1 MRIAAL
7 IIGLLV
13 GLLLFVQSWTIG
25 IFSETT
31 VVDDVTASA
40 GGAGLIMALAWLLAS
55 ALVIPFPLVSTIIYG
70 LTVPIG
76 LFTPT
81 GDFGD
86 LRFHGFVAI
95 VLTLMALFGWRG
107 KKMDAREKLA
117 ERQRQQ
123 ERDAR
128 LESLLSQQSTTTGTR
143 IACPSC
149 GQANSGTSRFCAS
162 CGAALNAGPA

>member
-13 GLLLFVQSWTIG
+13 GLLLFIQSFTVG
-25 IFSETT
+25 MFSETS
-31 VVDDVTASA
+31 VVDDTTAIA
-40 GGAGLIMALAWLLAS
+40 GGAGLMMALVWLLAS
-55 ALVIPFPLVSTIIYG
+55 ALVIPFPLASAILYG

-76 LFTPT
+76 LVTPT

-95 VLTLMALFGWRG
+95 VLALMAFFGWRG
-107 KKMDAREKLA
+107 KKKDSREKQA
-117 ERQRQQ
+117 ERQRQE

-128 LESLLSQQSTTTGTR
+128 LENLLTQQQSAVEAQ
-143 IACPSC
+143 IHCPSC
-149 GQANSGTSRFCAS
+149 GQPNSATSRFCGD
-162 CGAALNAGPA
+162 CGATLATPT

>member
-7 IIGLLV
+7 IVGLLV
-13 GLLLFVQSWTIG
+13 GLLLFIQSFTVG
-25 IFSETT
+25 MFSETT
-31 VVDDVTASA
+31 VVDDTTAIA
-40 GGAGLIMALAWLLAS
+40 GGAGLFMALIWLLAS
-55 ALVIPFPLVSTIIYG
+55 ALVIPFPLVSAILFG

-95 VLTLMALFGWRG
+95 VLTLMAFFGWRG
-107 KKMDAREKLA
+107 KKKDAREKQA
-117 ERQRQQ
+117 ERQRQE

-128 LESLLSQQSTTTGTR
+128 LESLLTQQRSGADSQV
-143 IACPSC
+143 ACPSC
-149 GQANSGTSRFCAS
+149 GQTNSAASRFCGS
-162 CGAALNAGPA
+162 CGAALATQT